1 MEIITTHLEA
11 EFDSFASMVA
21 AKKLYPAAKLVFSGS
36 QERAL
41 REYLKASPRRFGVTR
56 LRTLDSAQVTRVIL
70 VDTRRRDRIGAIAA
84 IAARPGV
91 EVHVYDHHPASP
103 EDIAGT
109 VEVIEDV
116 GANATLMVE
125 LLRQR
130 GHALSPEEAT
140 LLALGVYEDT
150 GSLTFPSTTPRD
162 LLAAAWLLEQG
173 ANLNIVA
180 DLIARDLTPEQVLLL
195 NDLLRSLR
203 RHAIRGVEVGVA
215 TASRSGYI
223 GDLSVLTGKLREMEN
238 LGAVFAVVRMGA
250 RVYVVGRS
258 RVGAVDAGAIASR
271 LGGGGHPTAA
281 SAAVR
286 EPRLAPVR
294 QRLMAALRETV
305 VPPRLA
311 REIMTHP
318 VTSIERDTTL
328 AAARK
333 VQTRTGLNVL
343 PVVAR
348 GLFVGI
354 LGRTVTEKA
363 VRHGF
368 GEHPVSDYMST
379 DVETLPPT
387 APFAR
392 IEEVMLGRGQRFL
405 PVTRAGRLAGVITRT
420 DYLRALR
427 AEAARAPTAGSWR
440 RAIPREMHRRD
451 VSALI
456 RERVTPATQG
466 LLTTIGEEAEATGLR
481 AYLVGGWV
489 RDLLLHEEN
498 SDLDVMV
505 EGDGVAFARRL
516 AERLGGRAHTHPRFE
531 TAVVSLPDGTKID
544 VATARAEYYEAPGA
558 LPTVVHGNV
567 KMDLLRRDFTVN
579 ALAVALT
586 PGRFG
591 TLLDFFGGLQDLHDR
606 VIQVL
611 HSLSFV
617 EDPTR
622 VFRAIRFEQR
632 LRFKLGQTTHRLI
645 RDAVAKGLFET
656 LGGPRIFGE
665 LALILKE
672 RNPLPALARMEEL
685 GVLRYVHPRVKVTR
699 AGLRLFGSLRRKLAV
714 LGEQGRE
721 CGWVLYLAALCE
733 GLGPRGAAELCE
745 RLAIPPRTAAR
756 LLALVGDGRHLQ
768 KKLEAARPWRASVVH
783 ALLAPRPLEIAIYV
797 WARTTSRRAAEA
809 VRDYIATGAAV
820 ATELKG
826 RDLLALGY
834 RPGPLYREILAALLA
849 ERLEGRVHTRDEE
862 ISWVRSQ
869 YPLRQEPA

>member
-21 AKKLYPAAKLVFSGS
+21 AKKLYPAAKLVFPGS
-36 QERAL
+36 QQRAL

-56 LRTLDSAQVTRVIL
+56 LRTLDPAQVTRVVL
-70 VDTRRRDRIGAIAA
+70 VDTRRRDRIGALAGIV
-84 IAARPGV
+84 ARPGV

-103 EDIAGT
+103 EDVAGAL
-109 VEVIEDV
+109 EVIEEV
-116 GANATLMVE
+116 GANVTLMVE
-125 LLRQR
+125 QLRRR
-130 GHALSPEEAT
+130 GLALSPEEST
-140 LLALGVYEDT
+140 LLALGIYEDT
-150 GSLTFPSTTPRD
+150 GSLTFASTTPRD
-162 LLAAAWLLEQG
+162 LQAAAWLLEQG

-180 DLIARDLTPEQVLLL
+180 DHIARDLSPEQVLLL

-215 TASRSGYI
+215 SASRPGYI
-223 GDLSVLTGKLREMEN
+223 GDLAVLTGKLREMEN
-238 LGAVFAVVRMGA
+238 LGAVFTVVRMGA

-258 RVGAVDAGAIASR
+258 RVGAVDAGAVATR
-271 LGGGGHPTAA
+271 LGGGGHPTAS

-286 EPRLAPVR
+286 EPRLAPVKS
-294 QRLMAALRETV
+294 RLMAALRETV

-318 VTSIERDTTL
+318 VTGIAPDTTL

-333 VQTRTGLNVL
+333 VQARTGLNVL
-343 PVVAR
+343 PVVER
-348 GLFVGI
+348 GRFVGI
-354 LGRTVTEKA
+354 LGRTVTDKA

-368 GEHPVSDYMST
+368 GAHPVSDYMST

-387 APFAR
+387 APFSR
-392 IEEVMLGRGQRFL
+392 IEEVMLGRGRRFL

-427 AEAARAPTAGSWR
+427 AEAARAAPAVSWR
-440 RAIPREMHRRD
+440 RALPRELHRRD
-451 VSALI
+451 VRALI
-456 RERVTPATQG
+456 RERVAPATQA
-466 LLTTIGEEAEATGLR
+466 LLAAIGREAEAAGLR

-489 RDLLLHEEN
+489 RDLLLHEDN
-498 SDLDVMV
+498 LDLDVMV

-516 AERLGGRAHTHPRFE
+516 GERLGGRVHTHPRFE
-531 TAVVSLPDGTKID
+531 TAVVTLADGGKID
-544 VATARAEYYEAPGA
+544 IATARAEYYEAPGA

-567 KMDLLRRDFTVN
+567 KMDLLRRDFTIN
-579 ALAVALT
+579 ALAVALN

-632 LRFKLGQTTHRLI
+632 LHFKLGETAHRLI

-656 LGGPRIFGE
+656 LAGPRIFGE

-672 RNPLPALARMEEL
+672 PNPLPALARMEEL
-685 GVLRYVHPRVKVTR
+685 GVLRFVHPRARVTR
-699 AGLRLFGSLRRKLAV
+699 AGLRLFGALRRRLAA
-714 LGEQGRE
+714 LGERGRE
-721 CGWVLYLAALCE
+721 CCWVLYLAALCE
-733 GLGPRGAAELCE
+733 GLGPRGAAELRE
-745 RLAIPPRTAAR
+745 RLAIPARTAAR
-756 LLALVGDGRHLQ
+756 LAALVGDGRRLQ
-768 KKLEAARPWRASVVH
+768 KKFEAARPWRASVVH
-783 ALLAPRPLEIAIYV
+783 ALLAPWPREVAVYV
-797 WARTTSRRAAEA
+797 WARTTSRGAAAA
-809 VRDYIATGAAV
+809 VRDYLAAGAAA
-820 ATELKG
+820 ATDLKG

-834 RPGPLYREILAALLA
+834 RPGPLYRQILDELLA
-849 ERLEGRVHTRDEE
+849 ERLDGRVHTRDEE
-862 ISWVRSQ
+862 LAWVAAQ
-869 YPLRQEPA
+869 YPR

>member
-21 AKKLYPAAKLVFSGS
+21 AKKLYPGAKLVFPGS

-41 REYLKASPRRFGVTR
+41 REYLKASPRSYGVMR
-56 LRTLDSAQVTRVIL
+56 LRTLDLAQVTRIVL
-70 VDTRRRDRIGAIAA
+70 VDTRRRDRIGALAE

-103 EDIAGT
+103 EDITGV
-109 VEVIEDV
+109 VEVIEEV
-116 GANATLMVE
+116 GANTTLMVE
-125 LLRQR
+125 LLRR
-130 GHALSPEEAT
+130 RNHALSPAEAT
-140 LLALGVYEDT
+140 LLALGIYEDT
-150 GSLTFPSTTPRD
+150 GSLTFASTTPRD
-162 LLAAAWLLEQG
+162 LQAAAWLLEQG

-180 DLIARDLTPEQVLLL
+180 DKIVRDLTPEQVSLL

-203 RHAIRGVEVGVA
+203 RHAIRGIEVGVA
-215 TASRSGYI
+215 TASRPGYI

-238 LGAVFAVVRMGA
+238 LGAVFVVVRMGA

-258 RVGAVDAGAIASR
+258 RVGAVDAGAVATR

-281 SAAVR
+281 AAAVR

-294 QRLMAALRETV
+294 QRLMTALRETV
-305 VPPRLA
+305 VPARLA

-318 VTSIERDTTL
+318 VTGIEPVTTL

-333 VQTRTGLNVL
+333 VQARTGLQVL
-343 PVVAR
+343 PVVER
-348 GLFVGI
+348 GHFLGI
-354 LGRTVTEKA
+354 LGRVVTEKA

-405 PVTRAGRLAGVITRT
+405 PVTRAGRLVGVITRT

-427 AEAARAPTAGSWR
+427 AEAARAAPAGSWR
-440 RAIPREMHRRD
+440 RALPREMRRRD
-451 VSALI
+451 VRALI
-456 RERVTPATQG
+456 RERVAPAVQG
-466 LLTTIGEEAEATGLR
+466 LLAAIGAEAEAAGLR

-498 SDLDVMV
+498 LDLDVMV
-505 EGDGVAFARRL
+505 EGDGVAFAQRL
-516 AERLGGRAHTHPRFE
+516 GVRLGGRVHTHPRFE
-531 TAVVSLPDGTKID
+531 TAVVALPGGTKID
-544 VATARAEYYEAPGA
+544 VATARAEYYESPGA

-567 KMDLLRRDFTVN
+567 KMDLLRRDFTIN
-579 ALAVALT
+579 ALALALN

-591 TLLDFFGGLQDLHDR
+591 TLLDYFGGLQDLHDR

-632 LRFKLGQTTHRLI
+632 LHFKLGETTHRLI

-656 LGGPRIFGE
+656 LAGPRIFGE
-665 LALILKE
+665 LTLILKE

-685 GVLRYVHPRVKVTR
+685 DVLRYVHPRVKVTR
-699 AGLRLFGSLRRKLAV
+699 AGLRLFGALRRRLAV
-714 LGEQGRE
+714 LGEQDRE

-733 GLGPRGAAELCE
+733 GLGPRGATELCV

-756 LLALVGDGRHLQ
+756 LVALVGDGRRLQ
-768 KKLEAARPWRASVVH
+768 KKLEAARPWRASIVH
-783 ALLAPRPLEIAIYV
+783 ALLAPQPREIALYV
-797 WARTTSRRAAEA
+797 WARTTSRGAADA
-809 VRDYIATGAAV
+809 VRDYIAAGASV
-820 ATELKG
+820 VTELKG
-826 RDLLALGY
+826 HDLLALGY

-849 ERLEGRVHTRDEE
+849 ERLEGHVGTREE
-862 ISWVRSQ
+862 ELAWVRAH
-869 YPLRQEPA
+869 YPLP

>member
-1 MEIITTHLEA
+1 MEIITSHLEA

-21 AKKLYPAAKLVFSGS
+21 AKKLYPGAKLVFPGS

-41 REYLKASPRRFGVTR
+41 REFLKASPRRFAVTR
-56 LRTLDSAQVTRVIL
+56 LRTLDLAQITRIIL
-70 VDTRRRDRIGAIAA
+70 VDTRRRDRIGALAEIAS
-84 IAARPGV
+84 RPGV

-103 EDIAGT
+103 EDIAGA
-109 VEVIEDV
+109 VEVIEEV
-116 GANATLMVE
+116 GANTTLMVE
-125 LLRQR
+125 LLRR
-130 GHALSPEEAT
+130 RSLALSPEEAT
-140 LLALGVYEDT
+140 LLALGIYEDT
-150 GSLTFPSTTPRD
+150 GSLTFDSTTPRD
-162 LLAAAWLLEQG
+162 LQAAAWLLEQG
-173 ANLNIVA
+173 ANLHVVA
-180 DLIARDLTPEQVLLL
+180 DNISHDLTPEQVLLL

-203 RHAIRGVEVGVA
+203 RHTIKGVEVGVA
-215 TASRSGYI
+215 SASRPGYI
-223 GDLSVLTGKLREMEN
+223 ADLSILTGKLREMEN
-238 LGAVFAVVRMGA
+238 IGAVFTVVRMGA
-250 RVYVVGRS
+250 RVFVVGRS
-258 RVGAVDAGAIASR
+258 RVGAVDAGAVVSL

-286 EPRLAPVR
+286 ESRLAPVR
-294 QRLMAALRETV
+294 SRLLAALRESV

-311 REIMTHP
+311 REIMTSP
-318 VTSIERDTTL
+318 VTSVERATTL

-333 VQTRTGLNVL
+333 VQARAGLNVL
-343 PVVAR
+343 PVVER
-348 GLFVGI
+348 GRFLGI
-354 LGRTVTEKA
+354 LGRQAAEKA

-405 PVTRAGRLAGVITRT
+405 PVTRAGRLVGVITRT

-427 AEAARAPTAGSWR
+427 LEAARAAPAGSSR
-440 RAIPREMHRRD
+440 RALPREMHRRD
-451 VSALI
+451 VRALI
-456 RERVTPATQG
+456 RERVAPDVQR
-466 LLTTIGEEAEATGLR
+466 LLTTIGEEAEAAGLR
-481 AYLVGGWV
+481 CYLVGGWV

-498 SDLDVMV
+498 LDLDVMV

-516 AERLGGRAHTHPRFE
+516 GERLGARVHSHLRFE
-531 TAVVSLPDGTKID
+531 TAVVALPDGTKID

-567 KMDLLRRDFTVN
+567 KMDLLRRDFTIN
-579 ALAVALT
+579 ALAVALN

-591 TLLDFFGGLQDLHDR
+591 TLLDFFDGLRDLHDR
-606 VIQVL
+606 VVQVL

-632 LRFKLGQTTHRLI
+632 LHFKLGETTHRLI

-685 GVLRYVHPRVKVTR
+685 GVLRFVHPRARVTR
-699 AGLRLFGSLRRKLAV
+699 AGLRLFGSLRRKFAA
-714 LGEQGRE
+714 LGEQGAE
-721 CGWVLYLAALCE
+721 CCWLLYLAALCE

-756 LLALVGDGRHLQ
+756 LKTLVTDGRRLQ
-768 KKLEAARPWRASVVH
+768 KALEAARPWGASVVH
-783 ALLAPRPLEIAIYV
+783 ALFAPWPREVAIYV
-797 WARTTSRRAAEA
+797 WARTTSRGAGAAA
-809 VRDYIATGAAV
+809 RDYLAAGAAV
-820 ATELKG
+820 VTELKG

-834 RPGPLYREILAALLA
+834 RPGPQYREILDALLV
-849 ERLEGRVHTRDEE
+849 ERLEGRVKTREE
-862 ISWVRSQ
+862 ELAWVTAHYGR
-869 YPLRQEPA
+869 